1 MVKERLSQIGETV
14 LEKIDGLDVK
24 DKLIEHSFNHSDI
37 TRDDFMLKGALAS
50 EGYDWWWHSFTGKN
64 KKTGEEKAFFIEF
77 FTINPELGGDEP
89 VFGQLPE
96 NKASGVKP
104 SYMMV
109 KVGCWGEGAK
119 QMHRFFGWN
128 KVNIK
133 EDVPFLIS
141 AEDCF
146 CSESRTL
153 GKVEVT
159 EADAKAHPEW
169 MCQSGKMVWDLN
181 IEKQIAFNVGYG
193 AGWASR
199 EIEAFEMFWH
209 AEGMKTLFSGSVI
222 LDGVEYEVSP
232 DSCYGYADKNWGK
245 DFTSPWVWLA
255 SSHIKSKISGKWLDN
270 SAFDIGGGRPKVRTG
285 HSFDDVILGAF
296 WYEGQPYEF
305 NFSRFWTLTSTDFNC
320 NTDGEQVVWE
330 ITQETPL
337 AKLEAKI
344 TCDKKDMLLINYEAP
359 NGEKRHNNLW
369 NGGNGTGEIK
379 LYKKIL
385 KTKDTTANKKAEWKW
400 ELVDDM
406 EAYNIGCEYGIYSE
420 PS

>member
-1 MVKERLSQIGETV
+1 M
-14 LEKIDGLDVK
+14 
-24 DKLIEHSFNHSDI
+24 HNFNHSDI
-37 TRDDFMLKGALAS
+37 TRNDFMLKGALAR
-50 EGYDWWWHSFTGKN
+50 EGYDWWWHSFTGHN
-64 KKTGEEKAFFIEF
+64 VATGEEKAFFIEF

-96 NKASGVKP
+96 NIAAGKKP

-109 KVGCWGEGAK
+109 KVGCWGDGAK

-128 KVNIK
+128 QVNIK
-133 EDVPFLIS
+133 EDVPFQIS

-146 CSESRTL
+146 CSETRTL

-159 EADAKAHPEW
+159 KEQAEAHPEW
-169 MCQSGKMVWDLN
+169 MCQAGKMVWDLN

-222 LDGVEYEVSP
+222 LDGVEYKVSP
-232 DSCYGYADKNWGK
+232 ESCYGYADKNWGK

-255 SSHIKSKISGKWLDN
+255 SSHLKSKISGQWLEN

-285 HSFDDVILGAF
+285 LTFDNVILGAF
-296 WYEGQPYEF
+296 WYEGQAFEF
-305 NFSRFWTLTSTDFNC
+305 NFSRFWTLTRTKFDC
-320 NTDGEQVVWE
+320 KEGKDKLTWK
-330 ITQETPL
+330 IIQETPL
-337 AKLEAKI
+337 AKLEAEF
-344 TCDKKDMLLINYEAP
+344 TCKKEDMLLINYEAP
-359 NGEKRHNNLW
+359 NGKKLHNRLW
-369 NGGNGTGEIK
+369 NGGNGVGEIK
-379 LYKKIL
+379 LYRKVL
-385 KTKDTTANKKAEWKW
+385 KTKENSKRRARFKW

-406 EAYNIGCEYGIYSE
+406 EAYNIGCEYGVYQQQ
-420 PS
+420 